1 MHTGLQ
7 QILHESV
14 AISEKW
20 QKSANE
26 EISPKHLVFSCELLM
41 FLSFL
46 FIFLNKNTCPP
57 LTRLTGVQE
66 MPKS

>member
-1 MHTGLQ
+1 MYTGLQ

-20 QKSANE
+20 RKSGNE
-26 EISPKHLVFSCELLM
+26 EISPKHLVFSYELLM
-41 FLSFL
+41 SLSFL
-46 FIFLNKNTCPP
+46 FIFLNEDTCHS
-57 LTRLTGVQE
+57 LTRLAGVQE